1 MIKLYREEKSQLAD
15 TIEAEFREMVL
26 GYDRVIVEP
35 AKALTMFEGLA
46 LPVITNNERVV
57 SGEEIQPYIKA
68 LEKLMNHW
76 QLYQG
81 DMCMPVAGLMSN
93 RNAAEVAA
101 AAATVLDGFKT
112 CGCHLNNPNMQLSL
126 SALVVI
132 PELRLSDLGLVDV
145 THFEFIPVLE
155 V

>member
-1 MIKLYREEKSQLAD
+1 MIKLYREENSPQAD

-46 LPVITNNERVV
+46 LPVITNNERIV

-68 LEKLMNHW
+68 LETLMNHW

-81 DMCMPVAGLMSN
+81 DMCMPG
-93 RNAAEVAA
+93 E
-101 AAATVLDGFKT
+101 DGN
-112 CGCHLNNPNMQLSL
+112 C
-126 SALVVI
+126 
-132 PELRLSDLGLVDV
+132 
-145 THFEFIPVLE
+145 
-155 V
+155 